1 MEKRT
6 LFALDSFSFGNKKN
20 YENIFL
26 KMREEE
32 NFDKKKFITPHIAII
47 FTILFSKKIYKI
59 LFLFS
64 LLLFGN

>member
-32 NFDKKKFITPHIAII
+32 NFDKKIYHPTHCDHLHYFI
-47 FTILFSKKIYKI
+47 L
-59 LFLFS
+59 
-64 LLLFGN
+64 